1 MRHRWL
7 VASGAAIALAAWFGV
22 SRESPGSSSAHAHPR
37 TSTASHAKA
46 PRGRPL
52 SRYEPNGCGYTVT
65 LPVGVED
72 ASMDAPDSGDDAR
85 PIHIHVSWAGD
96 PSSTFAVNW
105 KTGLHTRLTEVV
117 YGTDRSAVEAAD
129 KAGSGVSLQ
138 AGHTYVY
145 GSGSVLFRDQT
156 TRIHEVHV
164 CGLGPN
170 TTYYY
175 KAGGAGHWSAVYD
188 VATGP
193 APGSAKPFRFTVA
206 GDARGQPEA
215 FAEVERKIAS
225 EAPDFQIF
233 TGDAVSY
240 GANQADWNAF
250 FEASSGGF
258 NVEGAMARIP
268 FMPVNGNH
276 ESLVINYFAEFALP
290 GTVSPGE
297 VPDSGGGE
305 WYSFSYG
312 NAHFLMLDDQ
322 PTGSELDDETSW
334 MKSDLSK
341 LDRQRTPWV
350 FAVHHK
356 PMYTASAHAPDMQ
369 AREAWQPLFD
379 QYKVDF
385 DLNGH
390 NHVYERSLPIRGF
403 QPGSE
408 IGALAKADDK
418 GAPVDGSGTIYVVAG
433 GAGAPLY
440 NVGHAY
446 FTARA
451 EKTRNYVVFDIDGRT
466 LKYRAMRP
474 DGSEI
479 ESFSYTK

>member
-7 VASGAAIALAAWFGV
+7 VASGAALALALWFGV
-22 SRESPGSSSAHAHPR
+22 GRERRGSSSAHAHPR
-37 TSTASHAKA
+37 TSVASHTAT
-46 PRGRPL
+46 PSHGPL
-52 SRYEPNGCGYTVT
+52 SRYRPKGCGYTVT

-72 ASMDAPDSGDDAR
+72 ASLDDSASGDDAR
-85 PIHIHVSWAGD
+85 PIHVHVGWAGD

-105 KTGLHTRLTEVV
+105 KTGEDTRLTEVV
-117 YGTDRSAVEAAD
+117 YGTDKSAVEAAAT
-129 KAGSGVSLQ
+129 AGSSVSMQ
-138 AGHTYVY
+138 TGHTYVY
-145 GSGSVLFRDQT
+145 GSGNVVFHDQT

-164 CGLGPN
+164 CGLHPN
-170 TTYYY
+170 TTWYY
-175 KAGGAGHWSAVYD
+175 KAGGPGHWSAVYD

-193 APGSAKPFRFTVA
+193 APGAAKPFRFSVA
-206 GDARGQPEA
+206 GDSRGEPEA

-233 TGDAVSY
+233 TGDAVSF
-240 GANQADWNAF
+240 GANQSDWNAF
-250 FEASSGGF
+250 FEASSDGF
-258 NVEGAMARIP
+258 HVEDAMARIP

-297 VPDSGGGE
+297 VADSGGGE
-305 WYSFSYG
+305 WYAFSYG

-322 PTGSELDDETSW
+322 PTGSDLDHETAW
-334 MKSDLSK
+334 LKADLSK
-341 LDRQRTPWV
+341 LDRHATPWV

-356 PMYTASAHAPDMQ
+356 PMYTASAHPPDMQ
-369 AREAWQPLFD
+369 ARQAWQPVFD

-385 DLNGH
+385 VLNGH

-403 QPGSE
+403 RPGGE
-408 IGALAKADDK
+408 IGALAKADES

-440 NVGHAY
+440 DVGHAY
-446 FTARA
+446 FSARA

-466 LKYRAMRP
+466 LTYRSMRP
-474 DGSEI
+474 DGSRI
-479 ESFSYTK
+479 ESFTYSK